1 MVAIAIDIGGTFTD
15 VVAWD
20 GARFYATKLPS
31 ARHAPAEIVQRG
43 IREALALAK
52 AEPCDVT
59 RFVHGTTVATNA
71 VLARTG
77 ARVGLLATA
86 GFEDVIE
93 IGRQK
98 RSRMYDLMAPVETPV
113 FLAPKRRRVGVPER
127 IGADG
132 TVLTPLDEVAVTE
145 AVQRLIAREAVEAIA
160 VIYLFSFVNPAHEER
175 TRELVQRIAPGLPVS
190 LSCEIDPAFREY
202 ERSCATAFDAYVR
215 PVMTGYVGRL
225 ERGLRDIGVNAPV
238 EIMQSRGCIAGA
250 DAILKRPVTAL
261 LSGPAAGALGG
272 QVEGERAGFRDL
284 ITLDMGGTS
293 ADIGVIR
300 DGKPVATREGRIGGF
315 PLRVQMVDVHT
326 IGAGGGSIARL
337 DAAGALKVGRKA
349 PRRSRARPATAA
361 AVQRQR
367 SPMRASSSA
376 CSTAAISP
384 AASRSTRRWRAPRCS
399 RWPIAWIAT
408 WRPQRRAC

>member
-20 GARFYATKLPS
+20 GVRLHATKLPS
-31 ARHAPAEIVQRG
+31 SRREPIAVVQRG
-43 IREALALAK
+43 IRAALELAR
-52 AEPCDVT
+52 AQPADVS

-77 ARVGLLATA
+77 ARVGILATA

-98 RSRMYDLMAPVETPV
+98 RSRMYDLMMPAETPV
-113 FLAPKRRRVGVPER
+113 FLAPGRRRAGIPGR
-127 IGADG
+127 IAADG
-132 TVLTPLDEVAVTE
+132 SIIEPLDETAVVD
-145 AVQRLIAREAVEAIA
+145 AVRRLIEREHVEAIA
-160 VIYLFSFVNPAHEER
+160 VAYLFSFVNPVHEQR
-175 TRELVQRIAPGLPVS
+175 TRELIRTIAPDLPVS
-190 LSCEIDPAFREY
+190 LSGEIDPAFREY
-202 ERSCATAFDAYVR
+202 ERTCTTAFDAYVR

-225 ERGLRDIGVNAPV
+225 QQALAELGVRAPV
-238 EIMQSRGCIAGA
+238 EIMQSRGGISSA

-272 QVEGERAGFRDL
+272 QVEGGRAGYRDV

-293 ADIGVIR
+293 TDIGVIR
-300 DGKPVATREGRIGGF
+300 DGIPVAIREGRIGGF

-337 DAAGALKVGRKA
+337 DEAGALKVGPHSAEAEPGPACYGRGGTA
-349 PRRSRARPATAA
+349 PTVTDASRC
-361 AVQRQR
+361 
-367 SPMRASSSA
+367 SD
-376 CSTAAISP
+376 CSTPAISP
-384 AASRSTRRWRAPRCS
+384 GASASSPFSPAMPCARSPKPCA
-399 RWPIAWIAT
+399 AT
-408 WRPQRRAC
+408 WRPPHTAC

>member
-15 VVAWD
+15 IVAWD
-20 GARFYATKLPS
+20 GTRLYATKLPS
-31 ARHAPAEIVQRG
+31 SRHAPAETVQRG
-43 IREALALAK
+43 IRAALALAK
-52 AEPCDVT
+52 AEPGEVT

-77 ARVGLLATA
+77 ARVGVLATA

-113 FLAPKRRRVGVPER
+113 FLAPKRRRIGIPER
-127 IGADG
+127 IAADG
-132 TVLTPLDEVAVTE
+132 SVVTPLDEAAVVA
-145 AVQRLIAREAVEAIA
+145 AVRRLIEREGVEAIA
-160 VIYLFSFVNPAHEER
+160 LTYLFSFVNPAHERR
-175 TRELVQRIAPGLPVS
+175 TRELIDSVMPGLPVS

-225 ERGLRDIGVNAPV
+225 AGGLREIGVRAPV
-238 EIMQSRGCIAGA
+238 EIMQSRGGIAGA

-293 ADIGVIR
+293 TDIGVIR
-300 DGKPVATREGRIGGF
+300 DGKPVATREARI
-315 PLRVQMVDVHT
+315 
-326 IGAGGGSIARL
+326 A
-337 DAAGALKVGRKA
+337 
-349 PRRSRARPATAA
+349 
-361 AVQRQR
+361 
-367 SPMRASSSA
+367 
-376 CSTAAISP
+376 
-384 AASRSTRRWRAPRCS
+384 
-399 RWPIAWIAT
+399 
-408 WRPQRRAC
+408 